1 MKTYQQWQS
10 YKELELIAVPI
21 VPSPRQLQVL
31 TVCQRLWKQFTEM
44 FAFTTEPIVQEKTD
58 RAGNSLW
65 KVYDP
70 KSDMVVYLDSAQA
83 VQFWLEERH
92 QRSSEKS
99 IQTW

>member
-10 YKELELIAVPI
+10 YKELERITIPLA
-21 VPSPRQLQVL
+21 PSPQPLQVSTL
-31 TVCQRLWKQFTEM
+31 FHRIWQQVTEI
-44 FAFTTEPIVQEKTD
+44 FALTTEPIVQEKTD
-58 RAGNSLW
+58 RAGNPLW

-92 QRSSEKS
+92 QRSSAKS